1 MLWLALLL
9 PDLPLQVFTRGLV
22 DTSLAITVGH
32 PRPQIVAATAQARA
46 QGVELGQGVAAALA
60 VAPALQLQTRAPALE
75 SETLAEVASW
85 AGSFSPRVSLAPP
98 DTVLLE
104 IGASLKLFGGP
115 DAIVS
120 SMHEGIARLGLQA
133 SIAIAPTP
141 LAARWFARAHP
152 HALPPADDDW
162 RSRLDAL
169 PLELLADGTG
179 IGASTLE
186 LLAGVG
192 MRSLGDIRQL
202 PRAGLARRRAN
213 SVIDALAR
221 ARGETPDPQPWFVP
235 PPQYAHRIA
244 LPAPVSHTD
253 PLLFAARR
261 LLAGL
266 AAWLAARHA
275 AVDRCRLELIHD
287 RAPPT
292 TVDIV
297 SGAPCRDESRFVLL
311 LRERLARL
319 ELKAPVE
326 ELRLTADAPTPSA
339 PRSDDLFGN
348 PGQVRDS
355 AILLLDRLRARL
367 GADSVHLLDARDDHR
382 PEAAMAE
389 FPAELAASNRAGRH
403 PSSTG
408 QAPRPLWLLPRP
420 RALDPR
426 DIDLLDGPERL
437 EGGWWDQADMS
448 RDYYLARGP
457 GQALWWVFHDL
468 TQPGSWYV
476 HGYFG

>member
-9 PDLPLQVFTRGLV
+9 PDLPLQVFTRGMVDIPLV
-22 DTSLAITVGH
+22 ITVGH
-32 PRPQIVAATAQARA
+32 PRPQIIAASPQARA
-46 QGVELGQGVAAALA
+46 HGVEVGQSIAAALA
-60 VAPALQLQTRAPALE
+60 AAPALQLQPRTPALE
-75 SETLAEVASW
+75 SETLIEVASW
-85 AGSFSPRVSLAPP
+85 AGSFTPRVSLAPP

-104 IGASLKLFGGP
+104 IEASLKLFGGP

-120 SMHEGIARLGLQA
+120 SMHEGIARLGLHA

-141 LAARWFARAHP
+141 LAARWFARVHP
-152 HALPPADDDW
+152 QAWQPSVADW
-162 RSRLDAL
+162 RNRLDVL

-179 IGASTLE
+179 IGESTLE

-192 MRSLGDIRQL
+192 MRSLGEIRQL
-202 PRAGLARRRAN
+202 PRAGLARRQAN

-221 ARGETPDPQPWFVP
+221 ARGETPDPQSWFEP
-235 PPQYAHRIA
+235 PPKYAYRIA
-244 LPAPVSHTD
+244 LPAPVIHAD

-261 LLAGL
+261 LFAGL

-275 AVDRCRLELIHD
+275 AVDHCCLELIHA
-287 RAPPT
+287 RTPPT

-297 SGAPCRDESRFVLL
+297 SGAPCREESRFVLL
-311 LRERLARL
+311 ARERLNRI
-319 ELKAPVE
+319 ELQSPVE
-326 ELRLTADAPTPSA
+326 ELRLTAEASSPFTPQSG
-339 PRSDDLFGN
+339 DLFGS

-355 AILLLDRLRARL
+355 ALLLLDRLRARL
-367 GADSVHLLDARDDHR
+367 GADAVHLLDTRNDHR
-382 PEAAMAE
+382 PEVATTEM
-389 FPAELAASNRAGRH
+389 PADLAASDRAGRRP
-403 PSSTG
+403 PSPD
-408 QAPRPLWLLPRP
+408 QAPRPLWLLPSP
-420 RALDPR
+420 RALDPH
-426 DIDLLDGPERL
+426 DIALLDGPERL

-468 TQPGSWYV
+468 GDPGSWYV